1 MQLVEKHIIQR
12 TDPCYAIID
21 AACFASK
28 NLYNAALYE
37 IRQAFLQHGAYLNY
51 SVMDKRM
58 QNHEAYKALP
68 AKVAQQVLILLE
80 RNWKSFF
87 EANAAYKQDPSR
99 FRRRPQLPKYKHKTE
114 GRNVL
119 VYTMQ
124 AVSRGKRTLPR
135 RIIQPSGLP
144 IQIKTQQDPSHITQ
158 VRIIPKPGFFVVEV
172 IYEQEPQRT
181 AVDPHLIAGIDPGLN
196 NVVALTSNK
205 LGFVPVVVN
214 GRGIKSTNQFY
225 NKRRAQLQKSLGHPG
240 STPRME
246 KLTNK
251 RNRRIDHDLHTI
263 SRFIVEVLVAEGIG
277 TLVIGRNE
285 GWKQEINLGSRT
297 NQNFVQ
303 VPHARLIQML
313 TYKAEQRGIRV
324 LITEESYTSK
334 ASFLDRDPLPTYK
347 KGETTS
353 HVFSGKRIERGLY
366 QASDGRLINADCNG
380 SANIVRK
387 VAPDAFGSEGVED
400 GKNSSPL
407 PVVHP
412 VRIVIPLTKPKTTA
426 KSAMSGFASV

>member
-12 TDPCYAIID
+12 TDPSYAIID

-28 NLYNAALYE
+28 NLYNVALYE
-37 IRQAFLQHGAYLNY
+37 IRQAFIQHGEYLNY

-124 AVSRGKRTLPR
+124 AVSRGKRTLQR

-144 IQIKTQQDPSHITQ
+144 MQVKTQQDPSRITQ

-172 IYEQEPQRT
+172 IYEQEPQPT

-214 GRGIKSTNQFY
+214 GRGIKSTHQFY
-225 NKRRAQLQKSLGHPG
+225 NKRRAQLQKSLGYPG

-334 ASFLDRDPLPTYK
+334 ASFLDRDPLPAYH
-347 KGETTS
+347 KGDTTS

-366 QASDGRLINADCNG
+366 QARDGRLINADCNG

-400 GKNSSPL
+400 GKNSFPL

-426 KSAMSGFASV
+426 KSGHVRIR

>member
-12 TDPCYAIID
+12 TDPRYAIID

-37 IRQAFLQHGAYLNY
+37 IRQAFIQHGEYLNY

-68 AKVAQQVLILLE
+68 AKVSQQVLILLE

-87 EANAAYKQDPSR
+87 EANAAYKEDPSR

-144 IQIKTQQDPSHITQ
+144 IQVKTQQDPSRIAQ

-172 IYEQEPQRT
+172 LYEQGPQRT

-196 NVVALTSNK
+196 NVVALTANK
-205 LGFVPVVVN
+205 PGFVPVVVN

-246 KLTNK
+246 KLTNT

-263 SRFIVEVLVAEGIG
+263 SRFIIEVLVAEGIG

-334 ASFLDRDPLPTYK
+334 ASFLDRDPLPTYR
-347 KGETTS
+347 KGDPTS

-366 QASDGRLINADCNG
+366 QARDGRLINADCNG

-400 GKNSSPL
+400 GKNSFPL

-426 KSAMSGFASV
+426 KSGPVRIR

>member
-1 MQLVEKHIIQR
+1 MQLVEKHVIQR
-12 TDPCYAIID
+12 TDPRYALID

-37 IRQAFLQHGAYLNY
+37 MRQAFIQHGEYLNY

-68 AKVAQQVLILLE
+68 AKVAQQVLIMLE

-87 EANAAYKQDPSR
+87 EANTAYKEDPSR

-144 IQIKTQQDPSHITQ
+144 IQVKTQQDPTRIAQ

-172 IYEQEPQRT
+172 IYEQDPQRT

-246 KLTNK
+246 KLTNT
-251 RNRRIDHDLHTI
+251 RNRRIEHDLHTI

-303 VPHARLIQML
+303 VSHAQLIQMF

-347 KGETTS
+347 KGDTTS

-366 QASDGRLINADCNG
+366 QARDGRLINADCNG

-400 GKNSSPL
+400 GKNSFPL

-426 KSAMSGFASV
+426 KSGPVRIR

>member
-12 TDPCYAIID
+12 TDPRYAIID

-37 IRQAFLQHGAYLNY
+37 IRQAFIQHGAYLNY

-87 EANAAYKQDPSR
+87 EANAAYKEDPSR
-99 FRRRPQLPKYKHKTE
+99 FRRRPQLPKYKHKTD

-144 IQIKTQQDPSHITQ
+144 IQVKTHQDPSRIVQ

-172 IYEQEPQRT
+172 IYEQDPQRT

-214 GRGIKSTNQFY
+214 GRGVKSTNQFY

-347 KGETTS
+347 KGDATS

-366 QASDGRLINADCNG
+366 QARDGRLINADCNG

-400 GKNSSPL
+400 GKNSFPL

-426 KSAMSGFASV
+426 KSGPVRIH

>member
-12 TDPCYAIID
+12 TDPRYAIID

-87 EANAAYKQDPSR
+87 EANAAYKEDPSR
-99 FRRRPQLPKYKHKTE
+99 FRRRPQLPKYKHKTD

-144 IQIKTQQDPSHITQ
+144 IQVKTHQDPSRIVQ

-172 IYEQEPQRT
+172 IYEQDPQRT

-214 GRGIKSTNQFY
+214 GRGVKSTNQFY

-347 KGETTS
+347 KGDTTS

-366 QASDGRLINADCNG
+366 QARDGRLINADCNG

-400 GKNSSPL
+400 GKNSFPL

-426 KSAMSGFASV
+426 KSGPVRIH